1 VNPITKVFLVNLW
14 LGVVSFGGGL
24 AIVPEM
30 HRQFVDMNA
39 CVTMRQ
45 FTDGYALAQLS
56 PGPNMLCVV
65 FYGYRAAGIVAAL
78 LAPVAIV
85 TPGVAV
91 SAVCGRAWATMANNV
106 WLVRLRRG
114 LVPVGLG
121 LMAGGV
127 FVLGRTTVTSWPLM
141 LIALAVT
148 VAVNRKWVHPAVA
161 VVLAGACRCS
171 ARAVT
176 AVVPDTWSRGTA

>member
-1 VNPITKVFLVNLW
+1 VNPTAKVFLVSLW

-30 HRQFVDMNA
+30 HRQVVELNGW
-39 CVTMRQ
+39 VTSRQ
-45 FTDGYALAQLS
+45 FADGYALAQLS

-65 FYGYRAAGIVAAL
+65 FYGYQAAGLVAAL

-85 TPGVAV
+85 TPGVTV
-91 SAVCGRAWATMANNV
+91 SAMCGRAWATIADNRWFM
-106 WLVRLRRG
+106 RIRRG

-127 FVLGRTTVTSWPLM
+127 FVLGRTTVTSWPLG
-141 LIALAVT
+141 LTALAVA

-161 VVLAGACRCS
+161 VIAAGVGGVVLGL
-171 ARAVT
+171 
-176 AVVPDTWSRGTA
+176 